1 MVLKMVE
8 LRIND
13 GTNILN
19 NLWNNI
25 INSGARKRRHDSTH
39 TGLLFSAI
47 ATELNVAIS
56 ILQSYADQFTMS
68 TMTDRVLLENMA
80 GQFVTRRLA
89 SKSKVILT
97 FYRLEGYTEQATI
110 PAGFAVR
117 AAGTPNIIF
126 KTTNTIVL
134 RKGVQTESVTAYSIG
149 SGVKQN
155 VDANTLTIFAN
166 DKFNGLIGVTNPEPS
181 FGGYDDESIAHMRNR
196 ANGFRYERDNTLP
209 DIQRQLYAAGVQEHQ
224 YYTEEF
230 IDGNGTYM
238 ICIDADSDDAF
249 EDIVSRMRYRKTGGI
264 GVAYVRATR
273 LYIDMYVTVQTAS
286 EVDYTSRQKQS
297 IYSSINDTIQR
308 FFSAY
313 CKVGADLRIN
323 ALKAALNSALSN
335 FEIAD
340 IEIEIAN
347 SVIVNNKNVIEI
359 PNTTKAYPNKVLTSL
374 QYVGDA

>member
-1 MVLKMVE
+1 MVE

-13 GTNILN
+13 GTNILD

-39 TGLLFSAI
+39 TGLIFSAV
-47 ATELNVAIS
+47 ATELNIAIS
-56 ILQSYADQFTMS
+56 VLQSYADQFSIS

-80 GQFVTRRLA
+80 GQYVNRRLA
-89 SKSKVILT
+89 SKSKVILV
-97 FYRLEGYTEQATI
+97 FYRLEGYTETATI

-134 RKGVQTESVTAYSIG
+134 RKGTQSESVTAYSIG
-149 SGVKQN
+149 SGTRQN
-155 VDANTLTIFAN
+155 VEANTLTIFAN
-166 DKFNGLIGVTNPEPS
+166 EKFNGLIGVTNPESS
-181 FGGYDDESIAHMRNR
+181 FGGYDDESIGHMRNR

-209 DIQRQLYAAGVQEHQ
+209 DIQRQLYETGVQDHQ
-224 YYTEEF
+224 YSTEEF
-230 IDGNGTYM
+230 INGNGTYM

-249 EDIVSRMRYRKTGGI
+249 QDIVSRMRYRKTCGI
-264 GVAYVRATR
+264 GASYVRATR

-286 EVDYTSRQKQS
+286 EVDYTDRQKQT
-297 IYSSINDTIQR
+297 IYTNINEAIRR

-313 CKVGADLRIN
+313 CTVGADLRIN
-323 ALKAALNSALSN
+323 ALKASLNNALSN
-335 FEIAD
+335 FEISD
-340 IEIEIAN
+340 VDVEIAN
-347 SVIVNNKNVIEI
+347 SVVVNNKNIVEI

-374 QYVGDA
+374 QYVGGA